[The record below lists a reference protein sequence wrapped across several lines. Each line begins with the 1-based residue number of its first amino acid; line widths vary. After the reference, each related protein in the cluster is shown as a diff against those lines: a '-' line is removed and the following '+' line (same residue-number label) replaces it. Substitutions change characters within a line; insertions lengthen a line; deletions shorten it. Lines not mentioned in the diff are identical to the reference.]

1 MRQQQA
7 LTLICYLQD
16 NLLKIKHFILNI
28 KHGVLSVLGLIIE
41 TELSQKNPY
50 HLPDKKLNF
59 FLRIRVPEKTF
70 L

>member
-1 MRQQQA
+1 ME
-7 LTLICYLQD
+7 YL
-16 NLLKIKHFILNI
+16 
-28 KHGVLSVLGLIIE
+28 LSVLGLFIE

-70 L
+70 YKTW